1 MRVIIPTLVGLVTLA
16 ATSVQSAPVSSNGQT
31 HSKWRETPAQNVRK
45 SAQYDHL
52 VSTSSSFRKARI
64 KKECGPIGDPQ
75 LRSSCMAS
83 FSAYEPVR

>member
-52 VSTSSSFRKARI
+52 VSTSSSFRRARMR
-64 KKECGPIGDPQ
+64 KECGPIGDAE
-75 LRSSCMAS
+75 LRADCLGS
-83 FSAYEPVR
+83 FSTYQSR